1 MVDPHLRCTQC
12 TPCSN
17 QQNNI
22 RDKLGFLGLS
32 GGGGGGLPESVAV
45 NWQDCHAIPESVL
58 DVATLIEPFALARH
72 ALHRAKIANW
82 KPQSVLVLGGGP
94 IGQAVLHNLRAVG
107 CQTLMC
113 SEVSKARQEQVQ
125 AIGCII
131 IDSTT
136 TDVASIVREITG
148 GHGATVV
155 FDCAGVQPAFQAGME
170 ALGKRGTLVMV
181 ASWIQPVIFD
191 CNQTF
196 AQDD

>member
-1 MVDPHLRCTQC
+1 M
-12 TPCSN
+12 
-17 QQNNI
+17 
-22 RDKLGFLGLS
+22 
-32 GGGGGGLPESVAV
+32 
-45 NWQDCHAIPESVL
+45 
-58 DVATLIEPFALARH
+58 
-72 ALHRAKIANW
+72 
-82 KPQSVLVLGGGP
+82 LGGGP

-107 CQTLMC
+107 CQIRMC

-170 ALGKRGTLVMV
+170 ALGKRGTLVMA